1 MLWPLSGFR
10 LYSHKSTIL
19 SAGHHHKNPTLRYY
33 HKMFVNTTKSKYVV
47 NCDWLQYSVTLVDGD
62 SSEFCCPDDCRIE
75 FLVGNNIFRQRVVIY
90 RVSDGC
96 KLMTLLFQPYSRIL
110 NPFIMTV
117 QINNYCLYASG
128 IAACNRLLNEIVP
141 VAFNSMGRIDVCLDF
156 VAGSYEMSFIRK
168 LWHGD
173 IYVQRKNEG
182 SNFWHKTDSAGAN
195 RFVHCLS
202 WGSKTSEIKVK
213 LYNKSRELGVSVDN
227 PMGDKPYIVEQ
238 WIQNDMD
245 TANVWRLEF
254 SICSSGSLLVNGQA
268 ISLENMRDG
277 MWLWELWKQLYN
289 DRFICRKNEGK
300 SAGHHND
307 DTRVSLLY
315 VPESDNELEWRA
327 GTEDN
332 MPHSEVIT
340 LLRKAMETLSLEPVR
355 TSKSIFGSYANV
367 ILTLCQSKKIRN
379 YFMATWERSPE
390 VILAEMADD
399 IGVGQYWEEPNFMD
413 GLI

>member
-1 MLWPLSGFR
+1 MVVG
-10 LYSHKSTIL
+10 
-19 SAGHHHKNPTLRYY
+19 TL
-33 HKMFVNTTKSKYVV
+33 
-47 NCDWLQYSVTLVDGD
+47 
-62 SSEFCCPDDCRIE
+62 
-75 FLVGNNIFRQRVVIY
+75 
-90 RVSDGC
+90 
-96 KLMTLLFQPYSRIL
+96 
-110 NPFIMTV
+110 
-117 QINNYCLYASG
+117 
-128 IAACNRLLNEIVP
+128 
-141 VAFNSMGRIDVCLDF
+141 
-156 VAGSYEMSFIRK
+156 
-168 LWHGD
+168 
-173 IYVQRKNEG
+173 
-182 SNFWHKTDSAGAN
+182 
-195 RFVHCLS
+195 
-202 WGSKTSEIKVK
+202 
-213 LYNKSRELGVSVDN
+213 
-227 PMGDKPYIVEQ
+227 
-238 WIQNDMD
+238 
-245 TANVWRLEF
+245 
-254 SICSSGSLLVNGQA
+254 
-268 ISLENMRDG
+268 
-277 MWLWELWKQLYN
+277 KQLYN

-379 YFMATWERSPE
+379 YFMATWERAPE